1 MTIRM
6 EHVSVRLGRD
16 PEDFRRFAV
25 TVQIHSEVKPGLKAT
40 HDIDPGRA
48 TNSKELLAL
57 IGIGAGACCEYL
69 GEKYNDAF
77 DLNEVCRFAVA
88 AFVEECHLQTHLAVG
103 IEAKIKRL
111 TEHASTVLTD
121 AERELLHKVDW
132 ALKHHEKLTPV
143 EMKWVNECIL
153 RIHSSQL
160 H

>member
-1 MTIRM
+1 MTIRL

-25 TVQIHSEVKPGLKAT
+25 TVQIHSAVRPGLKAT
-40 HDIDPGRA
+40 NDIDPGKA
-48 TNSKELLAL
+48 TNQKELMVL
-57 IGIGAGACCEYL
+57 IGAAAGACCEYL
-69 GEKYNDAF
+69 GEKYNDTF
-77 DLNEVCRFAVA
+77 EVNEVCRFAVQ
-88 AFVEECHLQTHLAVG
+88 AFVEECRLQAELAVG

-111 TEHASTVLTD
+111 TDHASTVLTD
-121 AERELLHKVDW
+121 VERELLHKVDW